1 MSTTPRNLANQAGRL
16 ATQTTQAKVFWTGRS
31 QAVRIPAEF
40 RLDCEHVEVTK
51 TKDGGLLLKPAE
63 GWPKDFLKKISG
75 GGAGLRRPPQGKLT
89 RRIPL

>member
-1 MSTTPRNLANQAGRL
+1 MATTSRRL

-40 RLDCEHVEVTK
+40 RLDCETVQVTK
-51 TKDGGLLLKPAE
+51 VKGGGLLIEPAK

-75 GGAGLRRPPQGKLT
+75 AGAGLRRPPQGKLT